1 LTETQSR
8 SLWSGLLQPS
18 AYGIKL
24 SGEVEEALYSGKPV
38 VALESTIISHGMPFP
53 QVSAF
58 RCRHPTNQSDD
69 PLTQIVCQNITSAPT
84 PLPSPFSKFH
94 PCLPAAH
101 RFLGDFLQEMAHN
114 ASYPVAMPLEKSY
127 RSRSLSPFRG
137 GEEECGVPETPS

>member
-1 LTETQSR
+1 LIETRSR
-8 SLWSGLLQPS
+8 SLSSGLLQPS

-24 SGEVEEALYSGKPV
+24 SGEVEEALHSGKPV

-58 RCRHPTNQSDD
+58 CCRHPTNQSDD
-69 PLTQIVCQNITSAPT
+69 PHKSFARTSHPAPP

-94 PCLPAAH
+94 PFPPAAH

-137 GEEECGVPETPS
+137 GEEERGIPEIPF

>member
-1 LTETQSR
+1 LIETRSR
-8 SLWSGLLQPS
+8 SLSSGLLQPS

-24 SGEVEEALYSGKPV
+24 SGEVEEALHSGKPV

-58 RCRHPTNQSDD
+58 CCRHPTNQSDD
-69 PLTQIVCQNITSAPT
+69 PHKSFARTSHPAPP

-101 RFLGDFLQEMAHN
+101 RFLGDFLQEMAHKHHTLLPCHLRN
-114 ASYPVAMPLEKSY
+114 PTGIGVYPPS
-127 RSRSLSPFRG
+127 
-137 GEEECGVPETPS
+137 EEEKRNAAF